1 MHEFSCRLLRMK
13 QIECLTFDPEYA
25 KFDLCKL
32 DTSMRNSPSLS
43 LAIRML
49 KLPMKNIN
57 FRIEVGLLG
66 ISSPITV
73 LNNSWDGC
81 AFLKSRKSNKVF
93 RRLYQYIAPYT
104 NLNHSC
110 PINYFILIYIWLS
123 IIQNVMLIHICMIIT
138 MVRGDNNLVFSIC
151 KSMICDLIY
160 FLIILTY

>member
-1 MHEFSCRLLRMK
+1 MQQLTIFKSLFIFFFVMHEFSCRLLRMK

-110 PINYFILIYIWLS
+110 PINLQADQL
-123 IIQNVMLIHICMIIT
+123 
-138 MVRGDNNLVFSIC
+138 
-151 KSMICDLIY
+151 
-160 FLIILTY
+160 